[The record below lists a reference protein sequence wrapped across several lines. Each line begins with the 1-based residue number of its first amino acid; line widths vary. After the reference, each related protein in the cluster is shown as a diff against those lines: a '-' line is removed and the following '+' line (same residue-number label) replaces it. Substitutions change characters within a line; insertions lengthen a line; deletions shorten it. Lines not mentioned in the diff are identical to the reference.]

1 MPTDNYNKKTKKMI
15 NVYFMDN
22 YIKIRLDGDN
32 LIFEFEDYGDEIDV
46 KERNYVFDYLL
57 DREHEYDINEF
68 IFP

>member
-1 MPTDNYNKKTKKMI
+1 
-15 NVYFMDN
+15 MDN